1 MKLIDKHYL
10 RMQFWNKVYQKNA
23 TEFQSFFE
31 DIMQKASP
39 DFQKIRPYG
48 NQGDRGND
56 GYRPDKGIYYQ
67 AYSPQ
72 KPLEREAETVKKLK
86 KDFETLKAHWN
97 QISKIKTFYFVF
109 NDKGLGVSIEI
120 ERALAELRE
129 ANPHITFQ
137 KLLAKDLE
145 DIFFTL
151 KPDQFLALGF
161 DIDSRNALRIARE
174 SLAKL
179 EIDLDRDNGI
189 FVLRSL
195 ENHKDIISSL
205 EDEDALVEYEILE
218 CLALQ
223 KLERVKEA
231 KRKYENLCKRHPND
245 PRAFLYLAEIYL
257 NNDDF
262 DKNEEAIREAERINS
277 SHWLLRLEK
286 LIREHRL
293 GIQIDLKQI
302 DENNFPTES
311 RIRSRFYRLYAA
323 FFLLAGDQA
332 RAESFIERAVHLN
345 PQGINNYIT
354 KLSIS
359 QGHIFSQTDDKQKL
373 QKNAEDF
380 LSEIEALQE
389 KANEWGGLG
398 SRYQAILTLQKLD
411 VLRVLENVPEVERL
425 AKESFELI
433 MQCYFDYLI
442 DNLLVGLLTFVE
454 LPPKDLERLVQY
466 FQGAEKVISD
476 GLSKMIVIQ
485 FTLKTT
491 LFTEGRKFF
500 ETTKKKGILE
510 FIDNLEKKEY
520 DKALILLKEDLRFAV
535 AMANAGKQFPDLR
548 KKIIENLPDDG
559 NIQKEKLLLLLNYDE
574 KNINEA
580 FDLLKGMD
588 LSNLTYLECR
598 PILEIA
604 QQKKAWD
611 FVIKVIEK
619 LLKHEREKRV
629 VSQLKLLLFSAN
641 FNLERFPEAIQIGE
655 EILSDSEEIAFLD
668 DHNKEVLLGNTLVAR
683 LKRGEYPR
691 AKELVEKYP
700 TLSNTFEFKVAV
712 ETEVYLKN
720 NDAHKALAS
729 VVAGVRLRKT
739 PTPEQYGS
747 LYMFFVR
754 IGNLIDFSLTPQEK
768 VEIDCFVKLTDQ
780 ERWYFV
786 GDKEELDATRVP
798 PTDEKYP
805 ILLGK
810 TIGEKVAFDDKYR
823 STTVEHTIEN
833 ILSIEKYV
841 FWRCV
846 HHAQQ
851 LTLEHR
857 WKAMEMIEVP
867 KTGEG
872 IDTKYIVARLEDERK
887 KRGTFFDFYC
897 RENVPLAFLAANEGS
912 LANAIGLIMNENK
925 GFIRFSSGDLAEMN
939 HQKDVAKRIIAGE
952 RFYIDGTSALI
963 LSEPGL
969 LEQIYG
975 YLQNLRVPQSVITL
989 LLETTEKFRYIPG
1002 QVGHMQYAQGKIAFS
1017 PIDRNKGA
1025 TIQKN
1030 FENSIKL
1037 LESKPQNFDVISGA
1051 NKADCFSEQRVLAE
1065 LCDAC
1070 VLAQKDNVP
1079 VLTEDFLY
1087 LKANELDTKKK
1098 APEYCSAFALVR
1110 VLYDQEKITFEQYLN
1125 FFAYLSSYRFRFL
1138 HLTTEDIEKA
1148 VFGDG
1153 SILTLQ
1159 PERIRWFNFP
1169 LTLSEQYGVPFGSAF
1184 GVVVGF
1190 LTKVLIDGA
1199 ILPEI
1204 AERIFVEILSGFPTD
1219 KDKRI
1224 LGKMFLTISVKE
1236 INRIRGKIIIGTAVQ
1251 KKIDLLSQIAEIY
1264 SPKTNLWKP

>member
-10 RMQFWNKVYQKNA
+10 RLQFWNKVYQKNA

-31 DIMQKASP
+31 DIMQKAFP
-39 DFQKIRPYG
+39 DFQKTRPYG

-72 KPLEREAETVKKLK
+72 KPLEKEADTVKKLK
-86 KDFETLKAHWN
+86 KDFETLKAYWN

-120 ERALAELRE
+120 ERALAELRD
-129 ANPHITFQ
+129 ANPHITFK

-151 KPDQFLALGF
+151 KPDQFLALEF

-231 KRKYENLCKRHPND
+231 KQKYENLCKRHPND

-302 DENNFPTES
+302 EENNFPTES

-323 FFLLAGDQA
+323 FLLLAGDQA
-332 RAESFIERAVHLN
+332 RAESLIERAMHLN

-398 SRYQAILTLQKLD
+398 PRNQAILTLQKLD

-442 DNLLVGLLTFVE
+442 DNLLVGLLMFVE

-500 ETTKKKGILE
+500 ETSRKKGILE

-520 DKALILLKEDLRFAV
+520 DKAQILLKEDLRFAV
-535 AMANAGKQFPDLR
+535 AMANVGKQFPDLR

-580 FDLLKGMD
+580 
-588 LSNLTYLECR
+588 
-598 PILEIA
+598 
-604 QQKKAWD
+604 
-611 FVIKVIEK
+611 
-619 LLKHEREKRV
+619 
-629 VSQLKLLLFSAN
+629 
-641 FNLERFPEAIQIGE
+641 
-655 EILSDSEEIAFLD
+655 
-668 DHNKEVLLGNTLVAR
+668 
-683 LKRGEYPR
+683 
-691 AKELVEKYP
+691 
-700 TLSNTFEFKVAV
+700 
-712 ETEVYLKN
+712 
-720 NDAHKALAS
+720 
-729 VVAGVRLRKT
+729 
-739 PTPEQYGS
+739 
-747 LYMFFVR
+747 
-754 IGNLIDFSLTPQEK
+754 
-768 VEIDCFVKLTDQ
+768 
-780 ERWYFV
+780 
-786 GDKEELDATRVP
+786 
-798 PTDEKYP
+798 
-805 ILLGK
+805 
-810 TIGEKVAFDDKYR
+810 
-823 STTVEHTIEN
+823 
-833 ILSIEKYV
+833 
-841 FWRCV
+841 
-846 HHAQQ
+846 
-851 LTLEHR
+851 
-857 WKAMEMIEVP
+857 
-867 KTGEG
+867 
-872 IDTKYIVARLEDERK
+872 
-887 KRGTFFDFYC
+887 
-897 RENVPLAFLAANEGS
+897 
-912 LANAIGLIMNENK
+912 
-925 GFIRFSSGDLAEMN
+925 
-939 HQKDVAKRIIAGE
+939 
-952 RFYIDGTSALI
+952 
-963 LSEPGL
+963 
-969 LEQIYG
+969 
-975 YLQNLRVPQSVITL
+975 
-989 LLETTEKFRYIPG
+989 
-1002 QVGHMQYAQGKIAFS
+1002 
-1017 PIDRNKGA
+1017 
-1025 TIQKN
+1025 
-1030 FENSIKL
+1030 
-1037 LESKPQNFDVISGA
+1037 
-1051 NKADCFSEQRVLAE
+1051 
-1065 LCDAC
+1065 
-1070 VLAQKDNVP
+1070 
-1079 VLTEDFLY
+1079 
-1087 LKANELDTKKK
+1087 
-1098 APEYCSAFALVR
+1098 
-1110 VLYDQEKITFEQYLN
+1110 
-1125 FFAYLSSYRFRFL
+1125 
-1138 HLTTEDIEKA
+1138 
-1148 VFGDG
+1148 
-1153 SILTLQ
+1153 
-1159 PERIRWFNFP
+1159 
-1169 LTLSEQYGVPFGSAF
+1169 
-1184 GVVVGF
+1184 
-1190 LTKVLIDGA
+1190 
-1199 ILPEI
+1199 
-1204 AERIFVEILSGFPTD
+1204 
-1219 KDKRI
+1219 
-1224 LGKMFLTISVKE
+1224 
-1236 INRIRGKIIIGTAVQ
+1236 
-1251 KKIDLLSQIAEIY
+1251 
-1264 SPKTNLWKP
+1264 